1 MKWNKN
7 KIVSDLKKLIGNK
20 GIIEE
25 EQNPEGGYYCRDIY
39 LSTKDEDDAISIV
52 GFNLDD
58 ISDIDDPAEDI
69 EYVEIR
75 NLDSDSDGGLD
86 KHASKK
92 IRLLYFIALDY
103 FSNKNIEVVDNLKDY
118 F

>member
-39 LSTKDEDDAISIV
+39 LSNKDEDDAISIV

-92 IRLLYFIALDY
+92 IRLLYFIALYY
-103 FSNKNIEVVDNLKDY
+103 FSNKNI
-118 F
+118 